1 LKELVLS
8 WRLPKFHQEFEF
20 QMSNFLKVFGLF
32 LFVSACSTSNTSD
45 LEGRFERMDTGLLWL
60 EQSTTQSF
68 VELAHV
74 EVELV
79 SRGET
84 KRGPDYIGKRTSTS
98 IGKRLFQRIQGG
110 GDIYNCADFASSFAA
125 QKFFLETGG
134 PSQDPNN
141 LDSDGDGLACE
152 WGTTVRQYARANRP
166 KPIAQPRRTTRP
178 RRVYS
183 NCYTG
188 PRGGTYTITASGRK
202 NYGGC

>member
-1 LKELVLS
+1 MK
-8 WRLPKFHQEFEF
+8 
-20 QMSNFLKVFGLF
+20 NFLTVVGISLF
-32 LFVSACSTSNTSD
+32 ISACSPSTPGD
-45 LEGRFERMDTGLLWL
+45 LETRFERMDTGLLWL

-68 VELAHV
+68 VELAHA

-84 KRGPDYIGKRTSTS
+84 KRGSDYIGKRTSAS
-98 IGKRLFQRIQGG
+98 IGKRLFARNQGSS
-110 GDIYNCADFASSFAA
+110 DIYNCSDFGSSFQA
-125 QKFFLETGG
+125 QKFFLEAGG

-141 LDSDGDGLACE
+141 LDADGDGLACE

-166 KPIAQPRRTTRP
+166 KPVVQPRRTVRP